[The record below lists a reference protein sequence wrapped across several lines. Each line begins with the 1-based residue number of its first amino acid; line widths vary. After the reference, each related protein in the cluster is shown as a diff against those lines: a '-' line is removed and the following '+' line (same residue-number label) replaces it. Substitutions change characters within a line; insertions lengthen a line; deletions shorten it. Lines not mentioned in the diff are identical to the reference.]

1 MRSTYVRSGSS
12 RRALICGA
20 ALVLLAGA
28 DGKPASQAAA
38 DARAAA
44 ERLVDADVTLARV
57 QQRYAAIRDI
67 RARFVQ
73 TSLVASLGREET
85 ARGLVVVQ
93 RPGRMRWQY
102 DDPEPSVLVVDGDVV
117 RMYDPVE
124 KRLQVMPVDAA
135 ALSPTALGFL
145 LGNRSLLESFRAER
159 VEAARE
165 ELGLLLVP
173 RQEAG
178 FESLELWVD
187 PHSLQLRESVL
198 RDLFANRTR
207 VVFEAITENVGV
219 ADDAFR
225 VEVPE
230 DAEIIDLR
238 R

>member
-1 MRSTYVRSGSS
+1 MRSTCARSGSS
-12 RRALICGA
+12 RAAWVCAA
-20 ALVLLAGA
+20 ALALLAGS
-28 DGKPASQAAA
+28 DGGPASQASEDPSDAA
-38 DARAAA
+38 AAA
-44 ERLVDADVTLARV
+44 EAVLARV
-57 QQRYAAIRDI
+57 QLRYDSIRDI

-73 TSLVASLGREET
+73 ISLVASLGREET
-85 ARGLVVVQ
+85 ARGEVVVR

-135 ALSPTALGFL
+135 VLSPTALGFL
-145 LGNRSLLESFRAER
+145 LGNRSLLDSFRAELL
-159 VEAARE
+159 EADRDE
-165 ELGLLLVP
+165 IGVRLIP
-173 RQEAG
+173 RQESG

-187 PHSLQLRESVL
+187 PHSYQLRESVL

-207 VVFEAITENVGV
+207 VVFEAITENAGV
-219 ADDAFR
+219 PDDAFR